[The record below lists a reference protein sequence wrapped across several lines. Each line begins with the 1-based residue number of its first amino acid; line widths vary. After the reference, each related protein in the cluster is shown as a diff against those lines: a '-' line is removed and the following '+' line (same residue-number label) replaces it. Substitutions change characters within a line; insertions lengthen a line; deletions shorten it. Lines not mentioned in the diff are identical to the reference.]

1 MVSTSEID
9 GCYQK
14 DVSFSGVVWLWNLI
28 ARRSW
33 RAYTIGVGAEG
44 GVRFP
49 VGCYATLWFI
59 KYVSHLRVEIGV
71 LTEMLLRTAAENYVM
86 LRWLWTLGCQ

>member
-1 MVSTSEID
+1 MVSTSKTD
-9 GCYQK
+9 GRYSRA
-14 DVSFSGVVWLWNLI
+14 VSCCRAVSLWNLI
-28 ARRSW
+28 ARRFW
-33 RAYTIGVGAEG
+33 RAYSIGIGAEG